1 VDTIGAAGVSSRE
14 AEVLAAVGEHLTNA
28 QIARRLHLSVRTVE
42 SHVSSLLRKFGVAD
56 RQALATLAPAFAAAP
71 PPGPADGLAGLPSVW
86 TSFVGRDRERAA
98 VRASLGAARLVTLVG
113 PGGVGKT
120 RLALAVTQEVG
131 ASFPFGGGFVG
142 LVSVRPGFLTQAVAA
157 VLGVAER
164 PGQALQQA
172 VAERLGHGRCLLVLD
187 NCEHLLDAV
196 AELVASLLADC
207 PQLVVLTTSRERL
220 GVAGE
225 RVLPVAPLALVA
237 EGAGRGSASEAEL
250 LFRDRAAS
258 VGAQLDADADA
269 EVVAEL
275 CSRLEGMPL
284 SIELAVARVGSLGV
298 DGLKAGIGDQLRLLA
313 GGRSADERHRSLRAV
328 LDWSHDLL
336 DEDERALFRQL
347 SVFVGGFDLDAV
359 CRVATDCD
367 AGAAADLVGRL
378 TDKSL
383 LVHHHDPGGSRW
395 RMLDSI
401 RAYAVERLA
410 AAGEQPLLRHRHLQ
424 WAAEAAAHLERRL
437 EAGQAWLP
445 EFDLVADD
453 LRAAL
458 TGTGPVPDAT
468 AHSLARPLAHLTFAR
483 RFFVEA
489 RAHYRAAADRAGDAA
504 AAGRDLRDGAAAAVI
519 VSDGPASFALLL
531 DAAERARAAG
541 DRNAQAAA
549 LAEAVTVTVRYP
561 AGFGGEVPAERR
573 SELLREATAA
583 ADTDPATAALLA
595 AARAWH
601 ERGDATATL
610 ALSRTAVQAAR
621 QADAPELIAAA
632 LDALSVAAL
641 RAGQFREVHRIA
653 DERMRIVAALA
664 AHQPTGAAE
673 ITDAYHVAASAAL
686 AVGDLPAARTA
697 IQQARR
703 HDPIGGHPYLSAPRL
718 VRVLTLSGRFD
729 EASDAAQTLWDNWV
743 RDGSP
748 AMAWMSSSLA
758 AAALVHGLRD
768 DGRYEL
774 WRSRAL
780 TLAGCD
786 DPTGCPNLMAI
797 MAFVEA
803 RLATHSGDVV
813 RAAETLVERADAAF
827 PERWWEG
834 YARAAGAELAVVAGL
849 PDAAGRL
856 ARIEP
861 LAAEHRWAA
870 ACLDRARGRLE
881 RDPDAIVRALTRWER
896 LDARFERACTLLLL
910 PGREPEGQAELQA
923 LGCPPPKPRVVGQG
937 EGSRPRP

>member
-1 VDTIGAAGVSSRE
+1 MIGAARVSSRE

-42 SHVSSLLRKFGVAD
+42 SHVSSLLRKFGVTD

-71 PPGPADGLAGLPSVW
+71 PAGPAEGLAGLPSVW

-98 VRASLGAARLVTLVG
+98 VAAALGAARLVTLVG

-120 RLALAVTQEVG
+120 RLALAVAQEVG

-142 LVSVRPGFLTQAVAA
+142 LVAVRPGFLTQAVAA

-220 GVAGE
+220 GVVGE

-258 VGAQLDADADA
+258 VGAQLDADA

-284 SIELAVARVGSLGV
+284 AIELAVARVGSLGV

-313 GGRSADERHRSLRAV
+313 GGRSVDERHRSLRAV

-336 DEDERALFRQL
+336 DEDERAVFRRL

-367 AGAAADLVGRL
+367 AGASADLVGRL
-378 TDKSL
+378 TDKNL
-383 LVHHHDPGGSRW
+383 LVHHHDPVGSRW

-401 RAYAVERLA
+401 RAYAIDRLA
-410 AAGEQPLLRHRHLQ
+410 AADEQPLLQRHHLR
-424 WAAEAAAHLERRL
+424 WAAEAAADLEGRL

-445 EFDLVADD
+445 RFDLVADD

-458 TGTGPVPDAT
+458 AGTGPVPDAT
-468 AHSLARPLAHLTFAR
+468 AHNLARSLAHLTFAR

-504 AAGRDLRDGAAAAVI
+504 AAGRDLREAADAAVI
-519 VSDGPASFALLL
+519 VSDGPAAFGLLL
-531 DAAERARAAG
+531 DAAERAHAAG
-541 DRNAQAAA
+541 ERNAQAAA
-549 LAEAVTVTVRYP
+549 LARAVIVPVRYP
-561 AGFGGEVPAERR
+561 AGFGGKIPAERR
-573 SELLREATAA
+573 SELLREATAT
-583 ADTDPATAALLA
+583 ADADPTTAVLLA

-601 ERGDATATL
+601 EEGEATAALTL
-610 ALSRTAVQAAR
+610 SHTAVEAAR
-621 QADAPELIAAA
+621 QADGPELIAAA

-653 DERMRIVAALA
+653 DERMRIVATLA
-664 AHQPTGAAE
+664 AHEPTGAAE

-697 IQQARR
+697 IQQAHL
-703 HDPIGGHPYLSAPRL
+703 HDPIGGHPYLSAPRY

-729 EASDAAQTLWDNWV
+729 EASDAAHTLWDNWV

-768 DGRYEL
+768 DGRYER

-803 RLATHSGDVV
+803 RIATHSGDVPH
-813 RAAETLVERADAAF
+813 AATLVERADAAF

-849 PDAAGRL
+849 PDAAERL
-856 ARIEP
+856 TWIEP

-881 RDPDAIVRALTRWER
+881 RDPDAIARALMQWER

-910 PGREPEGQAELQA
+910 PGREPEGQADLQA
-923 LGCPPPKPRVVGQG
+923 LGCPPPTHRVVR
-937 EGSRPRP
+937 S